1 MVSLDGSFAGPRG
14 EFDWPLVDEGFNQ
27 FAMDQLDSVDAILF
41 GRVTYQGMASYW
53 PTAVTSPSGTLKS
66 DSGVVFAVSTS
77 ASDLHTRMAYKMN
90 TLPKIVFSKTLKK
103 ADWNNSRLVRE
114 VLPGEIMKMRQQP
127 GKDMVIFGSADLVST
142 FTNHGLIDE
151 YRLFVNP
158 IVLGDGKP
166 LFKDV
171 SERQKLKLVNTKPF
185 TTGVVGLFYQKS
197 KE

>member
-1 MVSLDGSFAGPRG
+1 MSLDGFFAGPRG

-27 FAMDQLDSVDAILF
+27 FAIDQLDAVDTLLF
-41 GRVTYQGMASYW
+41 GRVTYEGMASYW
-53 PTAVTSPSGTLKS
+53 PTAATSPSGTLKS
-66 DSGVVFAVSTS
+66 DIGVEFAVPTS
-77 ASDLHTRMAYKMN
+77 ASDYHARIADKMN
-90 TLPKIVFSKTLKK
+90 TLPKVVFSKTLKK
-103 ADWNNSRLVRE
+103 VEWNNSTLVKE
-114 VLPGEIMKMRQQP
+114 VVPGEIMKMKRQP

-142 FTNHGLIDE
+142 LTNHGLIDE